1 MSTSFEAESH
11 KSPET
16 LEQEIDAK
24 RASISNIVDSL
35 ESRFTPGQLFDQAL
49 AYTKGGGGEFFQN
62 LGTTLKNN
70 PVPTVLTGIGLT
82 WLALNQNK
90 PFPGYTVSSGP
101 GLGDKLSSM
110 ASQVAGAFGQVS
122 DRVHS
127 ATSAVSDKAHAL
139 TDKATDKAHALTDKA
154 YALKDKASGLHHS
167 ASDSLGSSADQ
178 ARQLA
183 YDANAQLQNQ
193 TAQLKGQ
200 FNTLLKEQ
208 PLVLAAIGIALGAA
222 LGAALPSTRKED
234 ELLGSTSDKLTSTL
248 KSKGQ
253 EAYAGVK
260 ETVKQ
265 TAETVKSG
273 ATTGTDKEKSGSDI
287 SPGKTSD
294 SGIGIGIG
302 STETSTSSLS
312 GTGTGSSSGAVSG
325 SGTGIGSGS
334 TTGSGTPPKPLV

>member
-90 PFPGYTVSSGP
+90 PFPGYTVSSGSTGP
-101 GLGDKLSSM
+101 GLGDKLSAM
-110 ASQVAGAFGQVS
+110 AGQVAGAFGQVS

-139 TDKATDKAHALTDKA
+139 TDKAHALTDKA

-167 ASDSLGSSADQ
+167 ASDSLGSSAGQ
-178 ARQLA
+178 ARQMA
-183 YDANAQLQNQ
+183 YDANAQLHNQ

-200 FNTLLKEQ
+200 FDTLLKEQ

-234 ELLGSTSDKLTSTL
+234 ELLGSTRDKLTSTL

-273 ATTGTDKEKSGSDI
+273 ATAGTDKEKTGTDI

-302 STETSTSSLS
+302 STDTSTSSLS
-312 GTGTGSSSGAVSG
+312 GTGTGSSSGTTAGSTTGPGTG
-325 SGTGIGSGS
+325 SGTGSGL
-334 TTGSGTPPKPLV
+334 PPKPLV

>member
-90 PFPGYTVSSGP
+90 PFPGYTVSSGSTGP
-101 GLGDKLSSM
+101 GLGDKLSAM
-110 ASQVAGAFGQVS
+110 AGQVAGAFGQVS

-127 ATSAVSDKAHAL
+127 ATSAVS
-139 TDKATDKAHALTDKA
+139 DKAHALTDKA

-167 ASDSLGSSADQ
+167 ASDSLGSSAGQ
-178 ARQLA
+178 ARQMA
-183 YDANAQLQNQ
+183 YDANAQLHNQ

-200 FNTLLKEQ
+200 FDTLLKEQ

-234 ELLGSTSDKLTSTL
+234 ELLGSTRDKLTSTL

-273 ATTGTDKEKSGSDI
+273 AATGTDKEKTGTDI
-287 SPGKTSD
+287 SPGRTSD

-312 GTGTGSSSGAVSG
+312 GTGTGSG
-325 SGTGIGSGS
+325 SGTTPGSTTGS
-334 TTGSGTPPKPLV
+334 TTGSGTGSGLPPKPLV

>member
-11 KSPET
+11 KSPEE

-35 ESRFTPGQLFDQAL
+35 ESRFTPGQLFDQVL
-49 AYTKGGGGEFFQN
+49 TYTKGNGGEFFQN

-101 GLGDKLSSM
+101 GLDDKLSSM
-110 ASQVAGAFGQVS
+110 AGQVAGAFGQVS

-127 ATSAVSDKAHAL
+127 ATSAV
-139 TDKATDKAHALTDKA
+139 TEKAHALTDKA
-154 YALKDKASGLHHS
+154 YALKDKASGMQHS
-167 ASDSLGSSADQ
+167 ASDTLGSSTDH
-178 ARQLA
+178 ARQMA
-183 YDANAQLQNQ
+183 YDANAQLQAQ
-193 TAQLKGQ
+193 GAQLKGQ
-200 FNTLLKEQ
+200 FNTLMKEQ
-208 PLVLAAIGIALGAA
+208 PLMLAAIGIALGAA

-234 ELLGSTSDKLTSTL
+234 ELMGSTKDKLTSTL
-248 KSKGQ
+248 KAKGQ

-265 TAETVKSG
+265 TAEDVKQS
-273 ATTGTDKEKSGSDI
+273 AQSDKDSDKSKTTGTGAGTDI
-287 SPGKTSD
+287 SNGTISD
-294 SGIGIGIG
+294 TGIGIGMG
-302 STETSTSSLS
+302 STE
-312 GTGTGSSSGAVSG
+312 
-325 SGTGIGSGS
+325 SGS
-334 TTGSGTPPKPLV
+334 TTGVPPKPIV

>member
-90 PFPGYTVSSGP
+90 PFPGYTVSTGP

-110 ASQVAGAFGQVS
+110 AGQVAGAFGQVS

-127 ATSAVSDKAHAL
+127 ATSAVTDKAHAL
-139 TDKATDKAHALTDKA
+139 TDKAHALTDKA

-167 ASDSLGSSADQ
+167 ASDSLGSSAGQ
-178 ARQLA
+178 ARQMA

-265 TAETVKSG
+265 TAETAKSG
-273 ATTGTDKEKSGSDI
+273 ATTGTDKEKTGTDI

-325 SGTGIGSGS
+325 SGIGSS
-334 TTGSGTPPKPLV
+334 TGSGTGSGLPPKPLV

>member
-11 KSPET
+11 KSPEE

-90 PFPGYTVSSGP
+90 PFPGYTVSTGP
-101 GLGDKLSSM
+101 GLGDKLSNI
-110 ASQVAGAFGQVS
+110 AGQVAGAFGQVS
-122 DRVHS
+122 DRVSS
-127 ATSAVSDKAHAL
+127 ATSAVSDRVSSAGA
-139 TDKATDKAHALTDKA
+139 AVSDKAHALTDKA
-154 YALKDKASGLHHS
+154 YALKDKASGIHHS
-167 ASDSLGSSADQ
+167 ASDSLGSSADS
-178 ARQLA
+178 ARQMA
-183 YDANAQLQNQ
+183 YDANAQLHAQS
-193 TAQLKGQ
+193 AQLKGQ
-200 FNTLLKEQ
+200 FNTLMKEQ
-208 PLVLAAIGIALGAA
+208 PLMLAAIGIALGAA

-234 ELLGSTSDKLTSTL
+234 ELMGSTKEKLTTTL

-265 TAETVKSG
+265 TAEDVKQSAASKDSEKSKG
-273 ATTGTDKEKSGSDI
+273 TPASGTDISNGTVSDT
-287 SPGKTSD
+287 GV
-294 SGIGIGIG
+294 GIGIG
-302 STETSTSSLS
+302 STDTGGTS
-312 GTGTGSSSGAVSG
+312 GT
-325 SGTGIGSGS
+325 
-334 TTGSGTPPKPLV
+334 TTGLPPKPIV

>member
-11 KSPET
+11 KSPEE

-90 PFPGYTVSSGP
+90 PFPGYTVSSGSTGP
-101 GLGDKLSSM
+101 GLGDKLSNV

-127 ATSAVSDKAHAL
+127 ATSAV
-139 TDKATDKAHALTDKA
+139 TDKAHALTDKA
-154 YALKDKASGLHHS
+154 YALKDKASGMHHS
-167 ASDSLGSSADQ
+167 ASDSLGSSAEH
-178 ARQLA
+178 ARQMA
-183 YDANAQLQNQ
+183 YDANAQLHAQG
-193 TAQLKGQ
+193 AQLKDQ
-200 FNTLLKEQ
+200 FSTLMKEQ
-208 PLVLAAIGIALGAA
+208 PLMLAAIGIALGAA

-234 ELLGSTSDKLTSTL
+234 ELMGSTKEKLTSTL

-265 TAETVKSG
+265 TAEDVKQSAAAKDSEKSKG
-273 ATTGTDKEKSGSDI
+273 TPASGTDISNGTVSDT
-287 SPGKTSD
+287 GV
-294 SGIGIGIG
+294 GIGIG
-302 STETSTSSLS
+302 STDTGGTS
-312 GTGTGSSSGAVSG
+312 GT
-325 SGTGIGSGS
+325 
-334 TTGSGTPPKPLV
+334 TTGLPPKPIV